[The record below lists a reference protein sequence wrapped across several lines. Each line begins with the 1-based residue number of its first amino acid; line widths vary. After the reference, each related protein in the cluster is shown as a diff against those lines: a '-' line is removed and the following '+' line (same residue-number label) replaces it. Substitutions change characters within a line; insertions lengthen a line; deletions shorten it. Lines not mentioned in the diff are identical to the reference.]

1 MMTRN
6 REIQGNS
13 NGKSDRRA
21 MKSSEKEEKF
31 EQGLAHFN
39 AREFFEAHEVW
50 EEVWLVEGE
59 PEKTFLQG
67 IIQIA
72 AAFHHYRR
80 GNTDGAE
87 TLLAAG
93 IVKITRFPPN
103 IAAWRF
109 WICGKKRNGGRERWA
124 KCSDREMKGCPRF
137 GVCTRPQR
145 RLNPARAETLWFD
158 DDLALHAFVA
168 GTAGFAAEEGIGSR
182 LGGFDIHRHGFAF
195 LQFPAIFAEDERQ
208 ARRRVGLGAVWKRVD
223 MQPKRPV
230 GRNHLQADFVTDF
243 EVDYRGIRIRNPLRS

>member
-1 MMTRN
+1 M
-6 REIQGNS
+6 
-13 NGKSDRRA
+13 DRRV

-50 EEVWLVEGE
+50 EEVCLVEGK

-93 IVKITRFPPN
+93 IVKITRFPADHRGLA
-103 IAAWRF
+103 IQEL
-109 WICGKKRNGGRERWA
+109 REEAKWWA
-124 KCSDREMKGCPRF
+124 RALGEMQRPRDDRLPAI
-137 GVCTRPQR
+137 R
-145 RLNPARAETLWFD
+145 RLNASAT
-158 DDLALHAFVA
+158 
-168 GTAGFAAEEGIGSR
+168 I
-182 LGGFDIHRHGFAF
+182 
-195 LQFPAIFAEDERQ
+195 
-208 ARRRVGLGAVWKRVD
+208 
-223 MQPKRPV
+223 PKSHPR
-230 GRNHLQADFVTDF
+230 
-243 EVDYRGIRIRNPLRS
+243 